1 MTKLILKIFFILPV
15 WFLKLITLQKR
26 ILVNGQILDYQTQI
40 LLALQSLETNL
51 LNLTE
56 PAESIREK
64 LDGRKDSLP
73 SIQLPGSQVTFRDH
87 IISFNNID
95 LILREYTP
103 DTKIHDSLSCIFME
117 VGMLLELSRLII
129 SGSGYLHLQCK
140 PLFFHLNIDF
150 HPKINFLLHWKMQTM
165 P

>member
-15 WFLKLITLQKR
+15 WFLKLITLRKR

-64 LDGRKDSLP
+64 LDGRKDALP
-73 SIQLPGSQVTFRDH
+73 SI
-87 IISFNNID
+87 
-95 LILREYTP
+95 
-103 DTKIHDSLSCIFME
+103 KLSWIT
-117 VGMLLELSRLII
+117 G
-129 SGSGYLHLQCK
+129 
-140 PLFFHLNIDF
+140 DF
-150 HPKINFLLHWKMQTM
+150 S
-165 P
+165 

>member
-15 WFLKLITLQKR
+15 WFLKLITLKKR

-40 LLALQSLETNL
+40 LLALQSLEANL

-64 LDGRKDSLP
+64 LDGRKDALP
-73 SIQLPGSQVTFRDH
+73 SMKLPGSQVTFRDH
-87 IISFNNID
+87 KLTIDNID

-103 DTKIHDSLSCIFME
+103 D
-117 VGMLLELSRLII
+117 
-129 SGSGYLHLQCK
+129 
-140 PLFFHLNIDF
+140 N
-150 HPKINFLLHWKMQTM
+150 KINDSSILYFHGGGYVIGTIETHHQWVRLLASS
-165 P
+165 

>member
-15 WFLKLITLQKR
+15 WFLKLITLRKR

-64 LDGRKDSLP
+64 LDGRKDALP
-73 SIQLPGSQVTFRDH
+73 SIKLSGSQVTFRDH
-87 IISFNNID
+87 KISLNNID
-95 LILREYTP
+95 LILIRYSTGI
-103 DTKIHDSLSCIFME
+103 TIQSLW
-117 VGMLLELSRLII
+117 VLTLL
-129 SGSGYLHLQCK
+129 
-140 PLFFHLNIDF
+140 
-150 HPKINFLLHWKMQTM
+150 
-165 P
+165 